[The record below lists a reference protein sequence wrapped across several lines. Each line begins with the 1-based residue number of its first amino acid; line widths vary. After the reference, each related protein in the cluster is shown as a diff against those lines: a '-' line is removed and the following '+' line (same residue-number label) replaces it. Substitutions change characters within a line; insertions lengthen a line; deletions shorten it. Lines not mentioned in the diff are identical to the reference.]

1 MPVLVVES
9 LVIPGMSWSG
19 VQGSS
24 RTWERRDG
32 AFRLLP
38 SSPCHCRNRQT
49 FHRYRL
55 GKILLFRSVAFSLI
69 WLKAFGFESEC
80 CLSWEPLV
88 EQPVRK
94 LFKSLKSILGVQH
107 LHIDHWSLIIDIL
120 IDLIHSRYA
129 TYDKARKRYRP
140 ALRWCFSARE
150 WWCWSHSWSSSSPL
164 AWWRT
169 KQRTEVK
176 MACSYWVSLLTRR
189 RLGLTRGRLVPF
201 IL

>member
-1 MPVLVVES
+1 
-9 LVIPGMSWSG
+9 MSWSG
-19 VQGSS
+19 AQDSS
-24 RTWERRDG
+24 RTWGRRDG
-32 AFRLLP
+32 ASRLLP
-38 SSPCHCRNRQT
+38 SSPYSHCNRQT

-55 GKILLFRSVAFSLI
+55 EKILLFRSVAFSLI

-80 CLSWEPLV
+80 CLSWEPWA

-94 LFKSLKSILGVQH
+94 LFRSLLYSILGVQH
-107 LHIDHWSLIIDIL
+107 LHIDHWSSLIIDVL

-150 WWCWSHSWSSSSPL
+150 WWCSSHSWSSSSPL

-169 KQRTEVK
+169 EQRT
-176 MACSYWVSLLTRR
+176 
-189 RLGLTRGRLVPF
+189 GRLTSV
-201 IL
+201 